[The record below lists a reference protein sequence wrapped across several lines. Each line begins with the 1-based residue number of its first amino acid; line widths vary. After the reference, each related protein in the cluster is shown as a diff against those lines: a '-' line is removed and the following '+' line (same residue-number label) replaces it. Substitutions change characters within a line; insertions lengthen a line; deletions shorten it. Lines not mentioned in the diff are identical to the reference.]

1 MFSNMLAKRAILLNK
16 QVAVRGF
23 ALNNSHLQS
32 ALKDPA
38 HLNWSQFFAGVRA
51 SDVAGS
57 DNQSIANLLKVL
69 SHLDAESKEAQ
80 DQTELFNAVNEYF
93 RLKFRKLSG

>member
-1 MFSNMLAKRAILLNK
+1 MFTNMLAKRAILANK
-16 QVAVRGF
+16 QFAVRGF
-23 ALNNSHLQS
+23 ALNNGNLQQ

-57 DNQSIANLLKVL
+57 DNQSIGNLLKVL
-69 SHLDAESKEAQ
+69 SYCDAESAEAQ
-80 DQTELFNAVNEYF
+80 
-93 RLKFRKLSG
+93 